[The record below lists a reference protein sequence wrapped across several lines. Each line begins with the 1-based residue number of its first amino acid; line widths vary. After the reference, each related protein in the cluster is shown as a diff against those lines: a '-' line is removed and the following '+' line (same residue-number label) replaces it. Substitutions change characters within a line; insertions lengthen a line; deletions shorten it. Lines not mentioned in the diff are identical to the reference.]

1 MSEQQADVRVLDP
14 VDFHGQALV
23 VVERD
28 REPYVAM
35 KPIVEGM
42 GLAWQP
48 QHRKLTEDGARW
60 GITMMVM
67 PSQGGE
73 QIAVC
78 LPLRKLGGWLMTLQT
93 SRMDAVV
100 ASRVLTY
107 QQECDDALWAY
118 WSEGVARNPRAE
130 PKTPG
135 ELFLE
140 SAQRFLDN
148 ERRMMALETE
158 QRVLAQQV
166 GSLMQSRAEGE
177 ALLRALPAPTVEARE
192 VPVRARINQAVQAYI
207 HAHGLRDQAA
217 GEVWRRL
224 YREFLAAYDVDL
236 VQRAKNRCV
245 QGRRVGALDIAE
257 ELDAGKRPG
266 TMAELYAVA
275 VRILGHPTRA
285 LMLVAPDALEG

>member
-1 MSEQQADVRVLDP
+1 MSEQQAVVQVFDFEQRAVRVELIE
-14 VDFHGQALV
+14 G
-23 VVERD
+23 
-28 REPYVAM
+28 EP
-35 KPIVEGM
+35 
-42 GLAWQP
+42 W
-48 QHRKLTEDGARW
+48 W
-60 GITMMVM
+60 
-67 PSQGGE
+67 
-73 QIAVC
+73 
-78 LPLRKLGGWLMTLQT
+78 
-93 SRMDAVV
+93 
-100 ASRVLTY
+100 
-107 QQECDDALWAY
+107 
-118 WSEGVARNPRAE
+118 VARDVALALGYPESTADNAKRMTDHIPEEWKGRYPIPTPGGAQE
-130 PKTPG
+130 ILCLSEQGLYFFLARSDKPAALPFQKWIAGEVLPSIRKTGQYAVAALPKTPG
-135 ELFLE
+135 EMFLE

-245 QGRRVGALDIAE
+245 QGRKVGALDIAE
-257 ELDAGKRPG
+257 ELDTGKRPG

-285 LMLVAPDALEG
+285 LGLVAPDALEG